1 MKTSH
6 CENFENYFH
15 ANFSI
20 SELPG
25 PPAGPPGCR
34 HVSGLQEQ
42 DEPPQP
48 RHLLLPR
55 ADARHQRPLRPGQ
68 RAEHRAAA
76 PDPQVSD
83 RDLAPQSGGSLT

>member
-1 MKTSH
+1 MEILKII
-6 CENFENYFH
+6 FELTLF
-15 ANFSI
+15 I
-20 SELPG
+20 PELPG
-25 PPAGPPGCR
+25 PPAGPPGRR

-42 DEPPQP
+42 DEPTQP

-55 ADARHQRPLRPGQ
+55 ADARHQRPLGPGQ

-83 RDLAPQSGGSLT
+83 RDLALQSGGSLT